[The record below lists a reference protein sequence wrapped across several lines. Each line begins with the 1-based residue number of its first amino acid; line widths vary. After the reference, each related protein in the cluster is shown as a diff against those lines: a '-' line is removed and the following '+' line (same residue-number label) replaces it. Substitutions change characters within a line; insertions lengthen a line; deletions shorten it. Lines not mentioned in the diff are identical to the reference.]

1 MKLMRCYR
9 AKMAQERAETN
20 PTWALSMLDLIMISV
35 YLNLGVCKV
44 ADRSK
49 LMIREIRQTI
59 VQ

>member
-1 MKLMRCYR
+1 
-9 AKMAQERAETN
+9 MAQERAETN
-20 PTWALSMLDLIMISV
+20 LTWALLMLDLIMISV

-49 LMIREIRQTI
+49 LMIREIRQMT